1 MKFILFFILLTF
13 SAFFSS
19 AETAYFSIRQSQIRL
34 MQEKK
39 KKGANLAH
47 VLKKEPERL
56 LITILIGNNIAQ
68 FSAASIATV
77 LGFEYFGSVGAG
89 MATGLVTFMSLVFG
103 DIIPKTTAIAHNT
116 ILVRR
121 YSRPL
126 YFFFILFYPLVWF
139 LLKLQNTLSSF
150 LHVKHQ
156 SIVSEEEIRV
166 MSRLGA
172 EHGAIEY
179 SEHEMIENIFKFDD
193 VKVSNIMTPKNK
205 IEALHGDVPIEQ
217 IAHFVS
223 HSGYSRFPVDDDG
236 KIIGYIHVNQIMRA
250 LNSDERERTVAEF
263 ASPIKAIDENT
274 TVDRVFHS
282 MKKSRSHMYLIH
294 SENEAEDIIGLVT
307 MEDVIEEILGDIEDE
322 TDE

>member
-1 MKFILFFILLTF
+1 MKFILFFTLLLF

-39 KKGANLAH
+39 KKNADLVH
-47 VLKKEPERL
+47 RLKTHPERL
-56 LITILIGNNIAQ
+56 LITLLIGNNAVNI
-68 FSAASIATV
+68 SAASYATILGIELSGSFGVGIATGV
-77 LGFEYFGSVGAG
+77 STLFILIFGEI
-89 MATGLVTFMSLVFG
+89 LPKSLAF
-103 DIIPKTTAIAHNT
+103 AHNT
-116 ILVRR
+116 RLARNYAKPV
-121 YSRPL
+121 
-126 YFFFILFYPLVWF
+126 YFFYIVFYPLTWA
-139 LLKLQNTLSSF
+139 LLKLDHALNTF
-150 LHVKHQ
+150 LKVKPQ
-156 SIVSEEEIRV
+156 AIVSEEEIRV
-166 MSRLGA
+166 MSQLGA

-179 SEHEMIENIFKFDD
+179 SEHEMIENVFKFDD
-193 VKVSNIMTPKNK
+193 VKVKNIMTPENK

-223 HSGYSRFPVDDDG
+223 QSGYSRFPVDDNG

-322 TDE
+322 TDD